1 MPRKK
6 KEAVITAFKGFEH
19 DFKCKDFQY
28 EVGKEYETKG
38 EINCCNNGFHACKVP
53 LDVFKYYAPVND
65 NAELRKYAVV
75 EQSGDIDEENDKTAS
90 SKIKIKAELSIM
102 DLVKC
107 HVDYIKEHTKKA
119 DTNTGDYSAATNTGD
134 WSAATNTGYYSAA
147 TNTGNYSAAT
157 NTGDYSAA
165 TNTGDRSAATNTG
178 YWSAAT
184 NTGDRSAATN
194 TGYWSAATNTGYWS
208 KAEVKKENSAAF
220 AFGYQ
225 AKARAKDGWII
236 IVDWRLDKNQNK
248 YIHNIHSAKVGGK
261 ILNKKI
267 KSNVW
272 YWFEDGELKSEG

>member
-6 KEAVITAFKGFEH
+6 KEAVITAFKGFEP

-38 EINCCNNGFHACKVP
+38 EINCCSNGFHACKVP

-75 EQSGDIDEENDKTAS
+75 EQSGNIDEEADKTAS
-90 SKIKIKAELSIM
+90 SKIKIKAELSVM

-107 HVDYIKEHTKKA
+107 HVNYIKEYTKKA
-119 DTNTGDYSAATNTGD
+119 DTNTGDQSAATNTGD
-134 WSAATNTGYYSAA
+134 QSAATNTGDQSAATNTGYR
-147 TNTGNYSAAT
+147 SAAT
-157 NTGDYSAA
+157 NTGDQSAATNTGDQSAA

-178 YWSAAT
+178 
-184 NTGDRSAATN
+184 D
-194 TGYWSAATNTGYWS
+194 WS
-208 KAEVKKENSAAF
+208 KTEVEKENSAAF

-225 AKARAKDGWII
+225 AKAKAKDGWII
-236 IVDWRLDKNQNK
+236 IVDWRLDKNQNR
-248 YIHNIHSAKVGGK
+248 YIHNIYSAKVGGK

-272 YWFEDGELKSEG
+272 YWFENGQLKSEG